1 MHDFN
6 ADFHSRNHSLS
17 LRKTFNMNHR
27 SVYFIVL
34 CLLVL
39 CVKYVSGR
47 NNDEAL
53 EALRLRAR
61 FPFMVS
67 IRNFNR
73 FDCGGVLIGSH
84 TVLTAA
90 QCVDERYGR
99 KRLPY
104 MWLNATET
112 ETRTE
117 GIMPRQAVD
126 VRMHPN
132 YTGDIFDGY
141 DFAILLLNE
150 TADPLQT
157 IAPGDPEYEIPIPGN
172 YLTFLGF
179 GRSTRSSSRS
189 PYLQLVTYDI
199 IEPAACRN
207 SDDLVFLEKGMIC
220 LEGDT
225 PCSGDQGGP
234 LFEDRGA
241 GYGNHLFGIVSA
253 IACDLNSRLVSI
265 PSIVVPEIAAWID
278 ATQRE
283 FQARAGALTP
293 EEQLVAY
300 FAGLDNIVAEGSSIS
315 ATDIIDLV
323 YDGDP

>member
-1 MHDFN
+1 MKHTN
-6 ADFHSRNHSLS
+6 
-17 LRKTFNMNHR
+17 
-27 SVYFIVL
+27 VCFIVL
-34 CLLVL
+34 SFLVL
-39 CVKYVSGR
+39 CIKYSSGR
-47 NNDEAL
+47 SNDAAL

-61 FPFMVS
+61 YPFMVS
-67 IRNFNR
+67 IRNFDR
-73 FDCGGVLIGSH
+73 FDCGGALIGPH

-99 KRLPY
+99 EKLPY

-117 GIMPRQAVD
+117 GTMPRRAVD

-141 DFAILLLNE
+141 DLAILFLNE
-150 TADPLQT
+150 TADPLKT
-157 IAPGDPEYEIPIPGN
+157 IAPGDPKHEIAIPRN
-172 YLTFLGF
+172 NLTFLGF

-189 PYLQLVTYDI
+189 PYLQLTTYDI
-199 IEPAACRN
+199 IEPTACKS
-207 SDDLVFLEKGMIC
+207 SDDLVFLEDGMIC

-241 GYGNHLFGIVSA
+241 GHGNLLYGIVSA

-265 PSIVVPEIAAWID
+265 PSITVPEIATWIEE
-278 ATQRE
+278 TRRE
-283 FQARAGALTP
+283 FEARMSDVTP
-293 EEQLVAY
+293 DDEVAAY
-300 FAGLDNIVAEGSSIS
+300 FAALNALAAEGSSIS
-315 ATDIIDLV
+315 TEDILGVV
-323 YDGDP
+323 YGADP